1 MMIFVWDGEECMC
14 TTSTEGSFV
23 YFTAAHI
30 LRYLTLV
37 IECFIVSVYNYN
49 WWDHVCNLLCRSAKS
64 TTNHLSYLSY
74 NMGMRSHL
82 SHCIFTWAKGEWKY
96 FVGSSNIFSP
106 VEINLCDKYNCCTID
121 FFTYVS
127 ASNQYFSIP
136 SACT

>member
-1 MMIFVWDGEECMC
+1 MIFVWDGEECMC

-23 YFTAAHI
+23 YFTATHI

-37 IECFIVSVYNYN
+37 IECSIVSVYNYN

-74 NMGMRSHL
+74 NMGMRSH
-82 SHCIFTWAKGEWKY
+82 SHTVFSLELKVSENTLWARQIFFPMLKLTCMI
-96 FVGSSNIFSP
+96 SI
-106 VEINLCDKYNCCTID
+106 ICCTID

-136 SACT
+136 FVCM